1 MIKTFLKLLGDDAS
15 IFRQYVLMAA
25 LYGLISGLTMVSL
38 VPIITH
44 LLNNEIRQVYTW
56 LIVLFVGVL
65 ISWLLR
71 RKVENAG
78 MNVGAA
84 SLSTARQRLGDH
96 ISGLPVGWFT
106 PDNTSRLSHVI
117 SQGMMEIAQLPA
129 HLFTPVISGIV
140 APIVMV
146 IALLILN
153 VEMGMIA
160 LIALPIIAGVF
171 IVASRLGSHA
181 DEAFHHASGQT
192 SQRMIEFAQAQSV
205 LRAFNGEGGGTRFL
219 EQAIDE
225 QKKSG
230 KQLIYIS
237 TASVVL
243 NAWVVQIVFI
253 ALLFSA
259 VIGLNQFMGSGLSIS
274 DIIATVI
281 ALMLVTRFVDP
292 LLDVAG
298 YGEALRG
305 AKGQLNAI
313 SEFFAVQPLP
323 EPAHPQKPNS
333 GAVEFKNV
341 SFKYD
346 IGEPEVI
353 KDVSFKIQNG
363 TMTALVG
370 ASGSGKSTLI
380 SLIARFFDVTKGSI
394 LIGDVDVRQLS
405 SEELSKQ
412 ISQIFQKTYLFEG
425 TIADNIRIGK
435 PDATDQEVAEAAR
448 LAGVSEIIQRLPDGF
463 NTSVGEGGARLSGGE
478 KQRISIARALIKD
491 APILLVDEATA
502 ALDAENQAAIA
513 DTLARLRGKRTVIVI
528 AHQLSTVSMADQI
541 VVLEQDR
548 VIENGSHEQL
558 SHLDGRYAHFL
569 AQRNMAKGWR
579 IA

>member
-25 LYGLISGLTMVSL
+25 LYGLISGLTIVSL

-96 ISGLPVGWFT
+96 ISTLPVGWFT

-243 NAWVVQIVFI
+243 NTWVVQIVFI

-259 VIGLNQFMGSGLSIS
+259 VIGLNQFMSSGLSIS

-346 IGEPEVI
+346 IGEPDVI

-513 DTLARLRGKRTVIVI
+513 DTLAR
-528 AHQLSTVSMADQI
+528 
-541 VVLEQDR
+541 
-548 VIENGSHEQL
+548 
-558 SHLDGRYAHFL
+558 
-569 AQRNMAKGWR
+569 
-579 IA
+579 